1 MVTSPLVTSLAAPLP
16 PLLFLLPTV
25 RPSLIHCA
33 SPCPFPARLPSIPLH
48 PLLPPPFH
56 HPHQR
61 EIACYTVSKLDRPF
75 SEFMLDFEL
84 DVKFK
89 VQLSAVQCSQ
99 GFCVC
104 IL

>member
-1 MVTSPLVTSLAAPLP
+1 MSPASTALLVAN
-16 PLLFLLPTV
+16 
-25 RPSLIHCA
+25 RPSLPD
-33 SPCPFPARLPSIPLH
+33 SLRVFLPLPCPAALHSSPSSP
-48 PLLPPPFH
+48 PPPFH

-89 VQLSAVQCSQ
+89 VQLSAVQSRVLCAHP
-99 GFCVC
+99 VMEA
-104 IL
+104 